1 MKPQTATVL
10 RHLQTFGVITHLRA
24 ESDYGITRV
33 ASRIGELEK
42 AGYWIKHETVRGIN
56 RFGKPVH
63 FTSYHL
69 Q

>member
-10 RHLQTFGVITHLRA
+10 KHLQTFGVITHLRA

-33 ASRIGELEK
+33 ASRIGELEE
-42 AGYWIKHETVRGIN
+42 AGYRIEHDTVSGIN
-56 RFGKPVH
+56 RFGKPTH
-63 FTSYHL
+63 FTRYHL